1 MKRRTPASPSL
12 QRSILAGLAIEGIAL
27 GALAAVWVLIGS
39 YPLILR
45 AAFCPW
51 QPLHQS
57 CTITIRQ

>member
-1 MKRRTPASPSL
+1 MKRRTASPSL
-12 QRSILAGLAIEGIAL
+12 QRGILAGMAIEAIAL

-45 AAFCPW
+45 AAFCPG

>member
-1 MKRRTPASPSL
+1 MKRG
-12 QRSILAGLAIEGIAL
+12 IVAGLAIEGIAL
-27 GALAAVWVLIGS
+27 GALAVVWVLIGS

-45 AAFCPW
+45 AAFCPG

>member
-1 MKRRTPASPSL
+1 MKRRTASPCL
-12 QRSILAGLAIEGIAL
+12 QRGILAGLAIEGIAL

-45 AAFCPW
+45 ATFCPG

>member
-1 MKRRTPASPSL
+1 MKRRTASPCL
-12 QRSILAGLAIEGIAL
+12 KRGILAGLAIEGIAL
-27 GALAAVWVLIGS
+27 GTLAAVWVLIGS

-45 AAFCPW
+45 ATFCPG